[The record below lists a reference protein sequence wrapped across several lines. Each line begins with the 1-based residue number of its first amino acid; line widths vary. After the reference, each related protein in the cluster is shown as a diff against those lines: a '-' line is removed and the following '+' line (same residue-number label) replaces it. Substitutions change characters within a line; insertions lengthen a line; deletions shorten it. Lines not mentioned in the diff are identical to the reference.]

1 MIFQKTR
8 CQQNPGR
15 QEAENLLEGKKKD
28 SGGKEETQEEDDSP
42 KNVKIFLEFF
52 FEKFSEKLLSFLV
65 SVNCWLVENSN
76 KTSFFIEN
84 LTSRGLCHLTV
95 RYYHF

>member
-1 MIFQKTR
+1 MIFQKMR

-42 KNVKIFLEFF
+42 ENVKIFLELFF
-52 FEKFSEKLLSFLV
+52 QV
-65 SVNCWLVENSN
+65 
-76 KTSFFIEN
+76 
-84 LTSRGLCHLTV
+84 
-95 RYYHF
+95 